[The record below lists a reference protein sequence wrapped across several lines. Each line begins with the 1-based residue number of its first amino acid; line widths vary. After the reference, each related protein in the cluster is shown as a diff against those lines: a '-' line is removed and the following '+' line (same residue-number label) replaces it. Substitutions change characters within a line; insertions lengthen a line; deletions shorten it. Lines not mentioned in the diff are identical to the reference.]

1 MSKVT
6 INNDYSND
14 YKRLSTL
21 VLTNLATPKR
31 PVYNS
36 APPSSAHVSSS
47 GVASAADQMQIHSSA
62 GKPLIDWAPSFA
74 EIDSLITGEPLV
86 IQVYTPVGDIF
97 SYHVDETTTV
107 ETLLTQHIW
116 KEKYFQKEP
125 DSEVYWLFKLVDKSD
140 QFDQPL
146 PKDRKI
152 LKILYKTEKQN
163 SKRTSESSDLGS
175 KQSLLGQTAQ
185 QNANEERF
193 KTSKF
198 LRKQT
203 I

>member
-1 MSKVT
+1 
-6 INNDYSND
+6 
-14 YKRLSTL
+14 
-21 VLTNLATPKR
+21 
-31 PVYNS
+31 
-36 APPSSAHVSSS
+36 
-47 GVASAADQMQIHSSA
+47 
-62 GKPLIDWAPSFA
+62 
-74 EIDSLITGEPLV
+74 
-86 IQVYTPVGDIF
+86 VGDIF

-163 SKRTSESSDLGS
+163 SKRASESSDLGS

-185 QNANEERF
+185 QNANEDRF
-193 KTSKF
+193 KAAKF

-203 I
+203 IAARRESMDENWVDP